1 MRAAEVRV
9 SEHRGDW
16 TQGAGPRSAVQ
27 HGAHSPGSEGRAMG
41 GGGGCPAGAQ
51 VRRRAGRT
59 GQRQQRTGACAA
71 RYPELDRT
79 RPRSQ
84 PVPAPQEPADG
95 GDRAE
100 RCAAGPGGG
109 AESLR
114 SGSRTT
120 WKTRSYPRRWA
131 ELPAGNLSTRARW
144 PPWPRPEASPAP
156 TRLRGAAT
164 QSGVRCQQGYPL

>member
-41 GGGGCPAGAQ
+41 GGAAAGLERRCGAGQGALGSGSSALAPARPGTRSWTGPGRSRSPCPPRRSPRMVGTELSA
-51 VRRRAGRT
+51 VRQGRVA
-59 GQRQQRTGACAA
+59 GQRACAA
-71 RYPELDRT
+71 E
-79 RPRSQ
+79 
-84 PVPAPQEPADG
+84 
-95 GDRAE
+95 
-100 RCAAGPGGG
+100 
-109 AESLR
+109 
-114 SGSRTT
+114 SRTT

-131 ELPAGNLSTRARW
+131 ELPAGNLSTLARW
-144 PPWPRPEASPAP
+144 PPCPRPEASPAP